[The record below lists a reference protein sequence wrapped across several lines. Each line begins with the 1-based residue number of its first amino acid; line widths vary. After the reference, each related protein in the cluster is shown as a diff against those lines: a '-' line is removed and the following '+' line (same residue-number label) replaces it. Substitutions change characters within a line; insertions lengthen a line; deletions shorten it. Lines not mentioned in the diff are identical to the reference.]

1 MKRVQ
6 PVDRF
11 HGRTLGECSSLV
23 FSNPLYS
30 PDNIPI
36 ALTMSA
42 NSNLDGFEKLTL
54 TSIYAYYCLS
64 TCSCPWVP
72 EVPLRQLLRSG
83 SPCLGLGRPSA

>member
-36 ALTMSA
+36 ALTMGNCVILKPS
-42 NSNLDGFEKLTL
+42 EKVIGKQIMDYGWVNYVLIIVVL
-54 TSIYAYYCLS
+54 YC
-64 TCSCPWVP
+64 
-72 EVPLRQLLRSG
+72 RYR
-83 SPCLGLGRPSA
+83 